1 MFKTMDET
9 DLRVSECL
17 FNLCALLEHLE
28 KNIVWI
34 ALNSSEEKVE
44 VKRLATRV
52 PYLNTFF
59 S

>member
-1 MFKTMDET
+1 MDET
-9 DLRVSECL
+9 DLKVSECL